1 MECLAKCLAVSE
13 CSENISDG
21 HYPIIFAS
29 TVSSHSHDTPATP
42 HFIHNKTGG
51 SKRMN
56 DLSKVGHQESGQGL
70 HQGLLT
76 PVLVIFPLNPKV
88 IEDKGFGA
96 SMGTLMGSGGWA
108 RACQG
113 SGQGDRTLLK
123 ARLVLTGALHF
134 SVHPGRGVA
143 AVCVLVV
150 AIHNGVGWA
159 AAICGVGRRSRTLE
173 KCRQTPGARAGEDPG
188 YHCPLRGESGPL
200 CSPLYA
206 TLLARVWPP
215 QCVSSTAALHMP
227 SVLLHQELS
236 W

>member
-1 MECLAKCLAVSE
+1 M
-13 CSENISDG
+13 D
-21 HYPIIFAS
+21 
-29 TVSSHSHDTPATP
+29 
-42 HFIHNKTGG
+42 
-51 SKRMN
+51 

-70 HQGLLT
+70 HQGFLT
-76 PVLVIFPLNPKV
+76 PVLVIFPLNLKI

-108 RACQG
+108 HACQG
-113 SGQGDRTLLK
+113 PGQGDRTLLK

-159 AAICGVGRRSRTLE
+159 AAICGVGRRSCTLE

-188 YHCPLRGESGPL
+188 YHCPLRGESGPPGQGAASSMCLIYCSSPL
-200 CSPLYA
+200 CS
-206 TLLARVWPP
+206 
-215 QCVSSTAALHMP
+215 C
-227 SVLLHQELS
+227 HQELS
-236 W
+236 WWALSHLQASFMLLPVLCHFLSENSYSPFKTQLDVPL